1 MGVLLLALVFLFA
14 LSRFGRI
21 GPFVWAGPPRRFGP
35 PPWMHHGAS
44 LPEGNAAPVTGP
56 GEGEREPGCGAR
68 PPMSFR
74 PDPERILAHRLAD
87 GQISPDDYL
96 ERLSLIQSHG

>member
-1 MGVLLLALVFLFA
+1 MGVLLLVLVFLFA

-44 LPEGNAAPVTGP
+44 LPEGNVAPVTRSSRAKPNVRSAVRKTCRVSGT
-56 GEGEREPGCGAR
+56 A
-68 PPMSFR
+68 S
-74 PDPERILAHRLAD
+74 
-87 GQISPDDYL
+87 S
-96 ERLSLIQSHG
+96 S